1 MVVDYGRYDAL
12 MSWKSEAVYDS
23 NTGTWTD
30 GAQVED
36 VICRA
41 TPSGSRELFSDGVKL
56 DYSFDIAFPYTAEI
70 LPKAGDSI
78 TIKGTTGNEIFKGV
92 LIRIHSG
99 SYSIRAWA

>member
-12 MSWKSEAVYDS
+12 MSWKSGAVYDS
-23 NTGTWTD
+23 NTGTWSSGT
-30 GAQVED
+30 QVED

-41 TPSGSRELFSDGVKL
+41 TPSSTREMYMDGTKM

-70 LPKAGDSI
+70 LPKAGDAI
-78 TIKGTTGNEIFKGV
+78 TIKGTAGDTIFKGV
-92 LIRIHSG
+92 LIRLHKG